1 MTRDMLK
8 SIMNYYQRREKRLQ
22 LRLDS
27 EDSPEEA
34 YRYRRAIRRN
44 RASLNSI
51 EGFFRT
57 DAGSSQ
63 ENWVTING
71 THVLIDENGVAQ
83 SGGKLKGTS
92 FKNAKS
98 TPSKKSSQSSV
109 GGRNTGGKATTASPE
124 SDVPAKDAKSRV
136 KERFIE
142 QQKFLTNG
150 KYYTIQEALDS
161 EKPHI
166 KKGVAKALGAPEKEA
181 KQAVE
186 NGTLNQLIEK
196 YEEKGAENYA
206 KKLEKQL
213 SWYQEGKAWEGS
225 YENLAKGCAE
235 ADAKAKEICG
245 DKTIS
250 TREYYEIAKSGS
262 AVVDVDDLALQKAYV
277 AGGLGFKAETL
288 NKKMYSGAGELTK
301 AERDFVDMVDRC
313 AVPTS
318 RDVDLYRCVGYSWLD
333 SIAGHEITTRAELKS
348 LEGTVVENKSITS
361 TAPGAVRYFNNFTP
375 IRCKITAPQGTP
387 ICPIQGNVSE
397 GELVL
402 PAGTKTRI
410 KSIKLKN
417 FSFPIWNN
425 EQTSPTDRTIGI
437 SQVAEVGDN
446 SNIVFVEMEVI
457 P

>member
-1 MTRDMLK
+1 MTRDTLK
-8 SIMNYYQRREKRLQ
+8 SIMKYYQRREKRLQ

-27 EDSPEEA
+27 ESSSEKA
-34 YRYRRAIRRN
+34 YHYRRAIRRN

-98 TPSKKSSQSSV
+98 TPSKKSSQSS
-109 GGRNTGGKATTASPE
+109 GSGENAGGKDTASSSK
-124 SDVPAKDAKSRV
+124 SDTPTKDAKSRV

-150 KYYTIQEALDS
+150 RYYTIQEALDS

-181 KQAVE
+181 KQAIE
-186 NGTLNQLIEK
+186 DGTLNQLIEK
-196 YEEKGAENYA
+196 YEEKGAEKYA
-206 KKLEKQL
+206 EKLEKQL

-235 ADAKAKEICG
+235 ADAKAKKICG

-250 TREYYEIAKSGS
+250 TREYYEIAKSS
-262 AVVDVDDLALQKAYV
+262 SEIVDVDDLALQKAYV
-277 AGGLGFKAETL
+277 AGGLGFEAEKL
-288 NKKMYSGAGELTK
+288 NKKLYSGEGELTK
-301 AERDFVDMVDRC
+301 AERDFIDMVDRC

-333 SIAGHEITTRAELKS
+333 SIAGHEVTTRAELKS
-348 LEGTVVENKSITS
+348 LEGTVIENKSITS
-361 TAPGAVRYFNNFTP
+361 TAPGAVRYFNNSTP

-410 KSIKLKN
+410 KSIKLEN

-425 EQTSPTDRTIGI
+425 KQTSPTDRTIGI